1 MAKYTEGFEEFVLK
15 ELKEIQKSTK
25 ALVVSTNK
33 LGERVDQLGGRL
45 DVLEDRVYGAFSLKN
60 LFGFR

>member
-15 ELKEIQKSTK
+15 EIKEIQKSTK
-25 ALVVSTNK
+25 ELVVSTDK
-33 LGERVDQLGGRL
+33 LGKSIDQLGERL
-45 DVLEDRVYGAFSLKN
+45 DILEGRVYGTFSLKN